1 MTTTSSNATQIHEWR
16 ALVSRLGLTSQVYS
30 LSRYGHGS
38 CNGKVEEAMLRELF
52 EDKLVVF
59 LNEEYKLEPND
70 HQHRHKKARP
80 SQLFNSPY
88 DFDKSTTFLMA
99 GGNLTAAAQLTPNS
113 DSYWV
118 GKSTTPIETPNRKEF
133 KELIRDDIQD
143 ERATGFA
150 TKVRAEPKKYRVPV
164 KSLFFGEP
172 NTQTVE
178 RVMSN
183 AAKRCNC
190 G

>member
-1 MTTTSSNATQIHEWR
+1 
-16 ALVSRLGLTSQVYS
+16 
-30 LSRYGHGS
+30 
-38 CNGKVEEAMLRELF
+38 MLRELF